1 MSTEDGRGE
10 ARAAFTAVLHP
21 RRAGQRVTVLGAGV
35 DDLAPGRA
43 FLEALAPG
51 GWMVPTWP
59 REAGGRGASLDA
71 AAIIGEELAGFET
84 PDLYPYLVGLHVVGP
99 TLITT
104 ASPEQRRRWLAPI
117 ASGAEIW
124 CQLFSEPGAGSD
136 LANVAARATRDGDT
150 WRVTGQKVWSSRA
163 AYAHR
168 GFLLARTDPDV
179 PKHTGI
185 TAFGLDMHA
194 PGVEVRPLRQMN
206 GDAHFSEVFLD
217 DVAVTDTDRIGDVG
231 RGWAVAR
238 TALANERGA
247 MGTVS
252 AGTGVSITRLL
263 ALGRDHG
270 AHDDPRWRDR
280 LAGLH
285 AASEVARLTRARAR
299 ARSEAGQTPGP
310 EGSGAKLRG
319 AGLLR
324 ASTDAAM
331 GLLGPAGT
339 AGDADDVDEWRTLF
353 LTAPS
358 ISIRG
363 GTDEIQRNIVG
374 EQVLGLPPE
383 PRVDVDRPWKEVPR

>member
-1 MSTEDGRGE
+1 VSTDDLRAE
-10 ARAAFTAVLHP
+10 ARTAFTAVLTP
-21 RRAGQRVTVLGAGV
+21 RRAGQRVTVLGAGA
-35 DDLAPGRA
+35 DDVAPGRA
-43 FLEALAPG
+43 FLAALAPG
-51 GWMVPTWP
+51 GWGVPTWP
-59 REAGGRGASLDA
+59 RECGGRGATLDDA
-71 AAIIGEELAGFET
+71 AVIADELAAFQT
-84 PDLYPYLVGLHVVGP
+84 PDLYPYLVGLHVAGP
-99 TLITT
+99 TLVTM
-104 ASPEQRRRWLAPI
+104 ASPDQRQRWLPAI

-136 LANVAARATRDGDT
+136 LANVGARATRDGDT

-168 GFLLARTDPDV
+168 GFLLARSDPDV

-185 TAFGLDMHA
+185 TAFALEMSA
-194 PGVEVRPLRQMN
+194 PGVDVRPLRQMN

-217 DVAVTDTDRIGDVG
+217 DVPVADTDRIGEPG
-231 RGWAVAR
+231 GGWAVAR

-252 AGTGVSITRLL
+252 AGTGLSIGRLL
-263 ALGRDHG
+263 NLAREHGGR
-270 AHDDPRWRDR
+270 DDPRWRDR

-285 AASEVARLTRARAR
+285 AASEVARLNRARAR
-299 ARSEAGQTPGP
+299 GRAEAGQTPGP
-310 EGSGAKLRG
+310 EGSGTKLRG
-319 AGLLR
+319 AALFQT
-324 ASTDAAM
+324 SVNTAM
-331 GLLGPAGT
+331 GLLGPDGT
-339 AGDADDVDEWRTLF
+339 AGDTDDAAEWRTLF